1 MKELIAKAKESL
13 PLEYKSRPWT
23 YPGLEHGTG
32 ILSTESQINAY
43 TAAYGEMHQI
53 KCRAAFQNFPFEELQ
68 GTIQIID
75 WGCGQGFGSYCAI
88 KTLNDHNLSQWIK
101 RVVLIE
107 PSKIALSKAV
117 SNLNRLTGGGLNILD
132 LQMYCPGDGSLDEI
146 DSIDYTCDNIIHIFS
161 NILDVDT
168 VNLQKLA
175 RICATSRRKVYLM
188 CIAPMN
194 SNSYRI
200 DRFHSIFGSPKC
212 FSQIN
217 DYEYGRTSDTYHVVS
232 CKTKCFTY
240 EGQPLQPEDVNT
252 IPTPD
257 FCGDNIVFDDYD
269 MLYSGYDEHSSVLLR
284 KLYETLSLQI
294 NSKEDFLIV
303 RPNIDGDVVD
313 LMILR
318 PSRGILIIK
327 IFDQSL
333 RSFKYCIRQNK
344 NGNPDFDQDGN
355 TQIDKSK
362 IVNQITG
369 EIVISPIISITGYQK
384 KILTSKTEELLR
396 KTLAD
401 NRTWALVKK
410 MVVFTKDDTAY
421 ARDFFNGN
429 FDYTYIYGNDFLSQP
444 NFKNGFLRDIFR
456 YNCPTFT
463 TSILSSFL
471 RMISPEWHSR
481 KEGRPINLNTVQK
494 KLAKSEANKSQ
505 KISGVAGSGK
515 TLVLAARC
523 VNAQKRTGGDVLV
536 LTYNKTLANY
546 VKHRINEICE
556 DFPWSKIHI
565 SHYHKFFRQHAHQC
579 CKHVYLN
586 SYEDSDF
593 FSGIHERYSF
603 LKYDAI
609 FVDEVQD
616 YKTEWLKILQNEFLK
631 ENGEFVVFGDPKQN
645 VYNNDL
651 DTNGDVRLGV
661 IPGQWNHELKESKR
675 YHNIQLLN
683 LFNRFQQTFF
693 PNPELTEVD
702 SSNTYNSLFTNI
714 EYKNLNLTDK
724 IDTLYRCVNE
734 ILQHY
739 YGNLSDVS
747 ILAHGNGILREL
759 TDKFDEEGNV
769 VFSTTFCT
777 HKDLGELPQKN
788 YHYKSQFQS
797 DVEYLDELKKYKF
810 NINSPGLKIS
820 TIDSFKGWESPV
832 VILIIQKDGPSQ
844 DKYSVPFNMMTPEV
858 VYTGIT
864 RATQSLYIIN
874 LNNPKYDI
882 FFKQ

>member
-175 RICATSRRKVYLM
+175 RICATYRRKVYLM

-200 DRFHSIFGSPKC
+200 DRFHSILGSPKC

-369 EIVISPIISITGYQK
+369 EIVISPIISISGYQK

-421 ARDFFNGN
+421 ARDFFNGI

-616 YKTEWLKILQNEFLK
+616 YKTEWLKILQYEFLK

-683 LFNRFQQTFF
+683 LFNRFQLEFF
-693 PNPELTEVD
+693 PKPELTEVNSPD
-702 SSNTYNSLFTNI
+702 TFSSLFTCI
-714 EYKNLNLTDK
+714 EYQNLELTGN
-724 IDTLYRCVNE
+724 IDALYYCVDE
-734 ILQHY
+734 ILQQHNS
-739 YGNLSDVS
+739 NLSDVS
-747 ILAHGNGILREL
+747 ILAHGNGILRDL
-759 TDKFDEEGNV
+759 ADKFDKEDKV
-769 VFSTTFCT
+769 AFSTTFCT
-777 HKDLGELPQKN
+777 QKDLEELRKKN

-797 DVEYLDELKKYKF
+797 DVEYIDELKKYKF
-810 NINSPGLKIS
+810 NMNNPFLKIS

-832 VILIIQKDGPSQ
+832 VILIIQKEGTSQ

-864 RATQSLYIIN
+864 RATQSLYVIN
-874 LNNPKYDI
+874 LNNSKYDN